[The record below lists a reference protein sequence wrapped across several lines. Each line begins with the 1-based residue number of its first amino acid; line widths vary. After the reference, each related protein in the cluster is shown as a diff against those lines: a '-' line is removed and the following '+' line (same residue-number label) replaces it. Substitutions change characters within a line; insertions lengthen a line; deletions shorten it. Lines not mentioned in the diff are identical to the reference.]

1 MSIIFTRSPK
11 GIRTIVVRNLPPIDK
26 NDIGTMLHT
35 LLKIFENCGNI
46 DSIYIPKNLEASD
59 SNYIMKG
66 IAIIRFSDTISA
78 EYAYNNT
85 YHINKNKIMVEYAKR
100 DR

>member
-1 MSIIFTRSPK
+1 MSRVFTRSPK
-11 GIRTIVVRNLPPIDK
+11 GIKTIVVRNLPPIDK
-26 NDIGTMLHT
+26 DDICTMLHT

-46 DSIYIPKNLEASD
+46 DSMYIPRNLETSD

-85 YHINKNKIMVEYAKR
+85 YHI

>member
-1 MSIIFTRSPK
+1 MSKIFTQAPK

-26 NDIGTMLHT
+26 DDICTMLHT

-46 DSIYIPKNLEASD
+46 DSMYIPRNLETSD

-85 YHINKNKIMVEYAKR
+85 YHI